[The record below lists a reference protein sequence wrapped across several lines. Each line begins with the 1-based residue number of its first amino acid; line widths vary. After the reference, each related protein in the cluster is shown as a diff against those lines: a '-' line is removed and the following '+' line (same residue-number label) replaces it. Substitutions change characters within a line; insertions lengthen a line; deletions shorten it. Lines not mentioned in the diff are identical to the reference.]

1 MEKVTYKSLNSA
13 NVKMDNSVDAS
24 RVYDITANVNVNGN
38 DANNINGNVRRKDNS
53 SGDIATFSASGSKYL
68 SINFQGVEP
77 DEMCTVTES
86 VNAFIADVKSK
97 VGTESPV
104 SL

>member
-24 RVYDITANVNVNGN
+24 RVYDIAANVNVNGN

-53 SGDIATFSASGSKYL
+53 SGDIATFSSSGSKYL
-68 SINFQGVEP
+68 SINFQGVEA
-77 DEMCTVTES
+77 DEMCTVTEA